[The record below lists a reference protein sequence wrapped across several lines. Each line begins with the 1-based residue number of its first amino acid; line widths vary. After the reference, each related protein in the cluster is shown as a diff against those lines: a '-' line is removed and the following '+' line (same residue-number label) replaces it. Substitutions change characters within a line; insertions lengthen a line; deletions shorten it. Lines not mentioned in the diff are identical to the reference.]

1 MLKIAVLTVAYREEE
16 YIERCIKQWQG
27 LVSKHLVLV
36 STHPWN
42 GVNLGFDK
50 TSEIAREMGA
60 EVIERY
66 WETEGFQRDWG
77 LAILRDYDYV
87 IINDPDEFYTLEDR
101 KKIISYLGTG
111 EYTDA
116 YRVENM
122 ITYWKTPEYI
132 FDPMDKHKPLV
143 AVNPKTV
150 HFYEHRQTQP
160 FDKSYPFQ
168 QFIITIPVT
177 CHHFSWIHSDEKVKE
192 KIQSYSHT
200 DNIPLNWYEDVWE
213 KWTPD
218 SNLIIRPYG
227 EKSVAKY
234 SPAPKEIYD
243 SL

>member
-1 MLKIAVLTVAYREEE
+1 MLKIAVLTVAYKEEE
-16 YIERCIKQWQG
+16 YIEKCVRQWKG
-27 LVSKHLVLV
+27 LVDKHLVLV

-50 TSEIAREMGA
+50 TAEIARENGA

-66 WETEGFQRDWG
+66 WETEAMQRDWG
-77 LAILRDYDYV
+77 LAILRYYDYV
-87 IINDPDEFYTLEDR
+87 LIVDPDEFYTLEDR
-101 KKIISYLGTG
+101 KQIIKSLGMG

-116 YRVENM
+116 YRVEKM
-122 ITYWKTPEYI
+122 ITYWKNTDYI
-132 FDPMDKHKPLV
+132 FDPIDKHKPVV

-150 HFYEHRQTQP
+150 RFYEHRQTQP
-160 FDKSYPFQ
+160 HDNSYPFQ
-168 QFIITIPVT
+168 QFMPTIKAT
-177 CHHFSWIHSDEKVKE
+177 CHHFSWVHSDEKVQE

-200 DNIPLNWYEDVWE
+200 DAIPFGWYEDVWE

-234 SPAPKEIYD
+234 SPAPQEI
-243 SL
+243 LCI